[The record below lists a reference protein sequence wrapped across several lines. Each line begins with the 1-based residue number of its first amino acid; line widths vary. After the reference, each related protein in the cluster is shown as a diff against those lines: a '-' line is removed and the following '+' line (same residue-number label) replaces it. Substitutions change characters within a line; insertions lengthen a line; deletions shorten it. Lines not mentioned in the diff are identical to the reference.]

1 MYFESEDKISYDSE
15 YYEEIESDI
24 KDIEKRIEMAEG
36 EDRIVLLG
44 HLRDLKL
51 EYTYY
56 EHECLYAEKYKAAQY
71 SYKMEI
77 LNNLL
82 DLKHYIL
89 DIEYGCELYT
99 EEEKNEFSSSENEE
113 AKNYSLVRQEYD
125 ELFSLLENG
134 EYSEYIDY
142 QKNIILDDPAID
154 EATKKSRVEFF
165 DLLLKVCPS
174 GEYSSYEEKEAAES
188 LLYDKMA
195 IEDDLISGIDYDGL
209 NLTEETTET
218 LKKDL
223 AIINKK
229 IELSLLDED
238 TSSSLI
244 DDGYVMSFSVG
255 NLFSVIILII
265 VAGALIS
272 HEVSTGTIK
281 SLIIAPVKRWK
292 IFASKYVTILIFS
305 VILTLYTYIMS
316 ILINGLLF
324 GFDNYGS
331 KVFYVAGK
339 AVEMNYMLSQFISA
353 ICTLVPV
360 LYFVTFVFVL
370 SAATKSTATSVSVSM
385 GIYLG
390 GNLLHLALVE
400 LLRGFPYIIK
410 FMPYSNLQWYNLFMY
425 SGSDFLESMDVVFVS
440 GEVNQSG
447 SLLFS
452 VIYTV
457 ILLVCMLWIGHDS
470 FCRRDIK

>member
-1 MYFESEDKISYDSE
+1 MRKFGALLFNEIMKISKKTVVYVLLGIMTLAMVGCSALIKYTSNEEMYFESEDKISYDSE

-165 DLLLKVCPS
+165 DLL
-174 GEYSSYEEKEAAES
+174 
-188 LLYDKMA
+188 
-195 IEDDLISGIDYDGL
+195 
-209 NLTEETTET
+209 
-218 LKKDL
+218 
-223 AIINKK
+223 
-229 IELSLLDED
+229 
-238 TSSSLI
+238 
-244 DDGYVMSFSVG
+244 
-255 NLFSVIILII
+255 
-265 VAGALIS
+265 
-272 HEVSTGTIK
+272 
-281 SLIIAPVKRWK
+281 
-292 IFASKYVTILIFS
+292 
-305 VILTLYTYIMS
+305 
-316 ILINGLLF
+316 
-324 GFDNYGS
+324 
-331 KVFYVAGK
+331 
-339 AVEMNYMLSQFISA
+339 
-353 ICTLVPV
+353 
-360 LYFVTFVFVL
+360 
-370 SAATKSTATSVSVSM
+370 
-385 GIYLG
+385 
-390 GNLLHLALVE
+390 
-400 LLRGFPYIIK
+400 
-410 FMPYSNLQWYNLFMY
+410 
-425 SGSDFLESMDVVFVS
+425 
-440 GEVNQSG
+440 
-447 SLLFS
+447 
-452 VIYTV
+452 
-457 ILLVCMLWIGHDS
+457 
-470 FCRRDIK
+470 